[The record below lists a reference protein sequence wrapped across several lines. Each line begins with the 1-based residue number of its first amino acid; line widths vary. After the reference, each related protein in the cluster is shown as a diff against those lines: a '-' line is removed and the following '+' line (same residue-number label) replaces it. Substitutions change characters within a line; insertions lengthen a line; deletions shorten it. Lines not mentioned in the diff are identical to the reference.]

1 MAKSRENLILHVFL
15 RYSVFTPST
24 LRLLYKIFGSYQTVW
39 ELPTSKLPRFLK
51 ATMREPQLSAFIQIK
66 ETANF
71 EREEDYF
78 ATQNIWLCSPA
89 DAKYPK
95 LLRHIHHPPL
105 LLYCRGV
112 ISASAAESFC
122 LSVVGSRKFSDYGRE
137 CISQII
143 SGFNGLPISIIS
155 GLAIGADA
163 CAHQQAL
170 NNSLHT
176 VAVLGSG
183 VDDLNIYPKSHY
195 GLAQEILTRGGGIIS
210 EYPPG
215 TKAFPAF
222 FPNRNRIIAGMS
234 NALLVAEAG
243 IKSGTFI
250 TAQCALEEGRD
261 IWAVPGPITHSQ
273 SAGTNLLI
281 SQGAQVALSSES
293 IIEAYVQLHER
304 GNLSDQKHVPVATQN
319 SLFAS
324 ELSKQ
329 ILEFLGNGKLPI
341 EEIFSRC
348 KQPPSEV
355 NQALINLE
363 LSGKISV
370 AAGYCMIVSDNKI

>member
-1 MAKSRENLILHVFL
+1 MANTRENLILHVFL
-15 RYSVFTPST
+15 RYSVLTPKT
-24 LRLLYKIFGSYQTVW
+24 LRLLYKIFGSYQAIW
-39 ELPTSKLPRFLK
+39 ELPTSKLPRFLRSI
-51 ATMREPQLSAFIQIK
+51 MREPQLSAFKKIK
-66 ETANF
+66 ETADF
-71 EREEDYF
+71 EREESYL
-78 ATQNIWLCSPA
+78 ASENIWLCSSA
-89 DAKYPK
+89 DLNYPK
-95 LLRHIHHPPL
+95 LLKHIHQPPM

-112 ISASAAESFC
+112 INAPATEPFC
-122 LSVVGSRKFSDYGRE
+122 LAVVGSRKLSDYGRA
-137 CISQII
+137 CISQIV
-143 SGFNGLPISIIS
+143 SGFSELLISIIS
-155 GLAIGADA
+155 GMAIGADA

-183 VDDLNIYPKSHY
+183 VDDLSIYPKSHY
-195 GLAQEILTRGGGIIS
+195 GLAQEILKHGGGIIS

-222 FPNRNRIIAGMS
+222 FPTRNRIIAGMS

-281 SQGAQVALSSES
+281 SQGAQVALGSES
-293 IIEAYVQLHER
+293 IIEAYVQLQGQHNKLN
-304 GNLSDQKHVPVATQN
+304 GKYVSITAQN
-319 SLFAS
+319 SLFSS
-324 ELSKQ
+324 ELNKQ
-329 ILEFLGNGKLPI
+329 ILEFLRGGKLSI

-348 KQPPSEV
+348 KQPPKEV
-355 NQALINLE
+355 NQELINLE

-370 AAGYCMIVSDNKI
+370 AGGYCALL

>member
-1 MAKSRENLILHVFL
+1 
-15 RYSVFTPST
+15 
-24 LRLLYKIFGSYQTVW
+24 
-39 ELPTSKLPRFLK
+39 
-51 ATMREPQLSAFIQIK
+51 MREPQISEFKRVK
-66 ETANF
+66 ETASL
-71 EREEDYF
+71 EQEEHHL
-78 ATQNIWLCSPA
+78 ASENIWLCSSA
-89 DAKYPK
+89 DLNYPK
-95 LLRHIHHPPL
+95 LLKHIHQPPL
-105 LLYCRGV
+105 LLYCRG
-112 ISASAAESFC
+112 IINAPSNASFC
-122 LSVVGSRKFSDYGRE
+122 LAVVGSRKLSDYGRE
-137 CISQII
+137 CISQIV
-143 SGFNGLPISIIS
+143 SGFSELPISIIS
-155 GLAIGADA
+155 GLALGADA

-183 VDDLNIYPKSHY
+183 VDDLSIYPKSHY
-195 GLAQEILTRGGGIIS
+195 GLAQEILKQGGGIIS

-250 TAQCALEEGRD
+250 TAQSALEEGRD

-281 SQGAQVALSSES
+281 SQGAQVALSSQS
-293 IIEAYVQLHER
+293 IIGAYVQLHR
-304 GNLSDQKHVPVATQN
+304 QSNKLNQKYLPAAAQN
-319 SLFAS
+319 SLFSS
-324 ELSKQ
+324 ELSEQ
-329 ILEFLGNGKLPI
+329 ILEFLQNGKLLI

-355 NQALINLE
+355 NQALISLE
-363 LSGKISV
+363 LSGKISI
-370 AAGYCMIVSDNKI
+370 AGGYCTML